1 MSKGILSI
9 IYKFNL
15 FLIAR
20 KMSIHFTNPPESTVQ
35 SFSGSVGLSPQDV
48 IISHLYRVIYFILIQ
63 NTFISFTLYNFKH
76 FYFFLCLFIT
86 ALIQEEPIYRTYL
99 LHFIREN
106 IFLLVKRK
114 CKINFSSQVF
124 FPKPNKLGNFSFF
137 NFFKKIFL
145 KFYTYLPIA
154 PVYCITFIKI
164 FFFLLNKNTK

>member
-1 MSKGILSI
+1 MFLFVSLLFNNLISKGILSI

-86 ALIQEEPIYRTYL
+86 ALIQEKFNTPI
-99 LHFIREN
+99 
-106 IFLLVKRK
+106 
-114 CKINFSSQVF
+114 
-124 FPKPNKLGNFSFF
+124 
-137 NFFKKIFL
+137 
-145 KFYTYLPIA
+145 
-154 PVYCITFIKI
+154 YCITSGKI
-164 FFFLLNKNTK
+164 FFFNVK